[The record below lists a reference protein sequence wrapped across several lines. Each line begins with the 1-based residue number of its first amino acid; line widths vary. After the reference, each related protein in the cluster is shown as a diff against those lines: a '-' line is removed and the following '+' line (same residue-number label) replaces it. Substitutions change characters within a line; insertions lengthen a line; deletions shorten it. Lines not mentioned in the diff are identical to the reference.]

1 MRIYL
6 KEKIGNPELFT
17 GRKKELAS
25 FLEWVEKIKPEL
37 AQSTAMLSR
46 RKTGK
51 TALLQR
57 LYNIIFDKNE
67 TVIPFYYEIKETK
80 KWVLDFS
87 RDFFLEFIYQYIAFK
102 TRKKEYIEPIDGKSI
117 ENAIK
122 ISQKEKLTYLINLIK
137 RVNVLIK
144 EEDTDILWDT
154 VRDTPKRLSQ
164 SRDESIVQL
173 IDEFQF
179 LNRYIYWDK
188 HKERRADDF
197 VGSYFHTVE
206 YKTAP
211 LLVSGSWVGWLMD
224 DIIRLLPG
232 RFFMEELENMPED
245 ECIEMIFKYSSLDNV
260 PVTEKTA
267 YVMAQ
272 LTEGNPFYISS
283 MFRSKFPEKNFTN
296 EENLRK
302 TLEFEILN
310 KRGIIRNTWLEYIN
324 SAFPRINDI
333 YAKNMVLY
341 LSKHRNRKV
350 SRSELK
356 DSLGLKMTDLE
367 LEKKLE
373 ALCKNDIIDEENSR
387 YMGIQ
392 DNIFDKIFRSKYE
405 DDIDKFISEELTNEY
420 KVLFEEIQK
429 KYKKLSGEHNRY
441 KGAFAE
447 FMIINNLKNKSS
459 KNNELFKSMIEN
471 LPDDFEFT
479 RYENVWSYT
488 SPPLYELDFQIDIFA
503 KAMHKNYSLIGEVK
517 NRKTTKFSLNEAL
530 DFTQK
535 VEKLKYLENI
545 EKAVLFV
552 FSSCG
557 FTKDALL
564 YFKKN
569 NMAWT
574 KNNKWIKI

>member
-1 MRIYL
+1 
-6 KEKIGNPELFT
+6 
-17 GRKKELAS
+17 
-25 FLEWVEKIKPEL
+25 
-37 AQSTAMLSR
+37 
-46 RKTGK
+46 
-51 TALLQR
+51 
-57 LYNIIFDKNE
+57 
-67 TVIPFYYEIKETK
+67 
-80 KWVLDFS
+80 
-87 RDFFLEFIYQYIAFK
+87 
-102 TRKKEYIEPIDGKSI
+102 
-117 ENAIK
+117 
-122 ISQKEKLTYLINLIK
+122 
-137 RVNVLIK
+137 
-144 EEDTDILWDT
+144 
-154 VRDTPKRLSQ
+154 
-164 SRDESIVQL
+164 
-173 IDEFQF
+173 
-179 LNRYIYWDK
+179 
-188 HKERRADDF
+188 
-197 VGSYFHTVE
+197 
-206 YKTAP
+206 
-211 LLVSGSWVGWLMD
+211 
-224 DIIRLLPG
+224 
-232 RFFMEELENMPED
+232 
-245 ECIEMIFKYSSLDNV
+245 
-260 PVTEKTA
+260 
-267 YVMAQ
+267 
-272 LTEGNPFYISS
+272 
-283 MFRSKFPEKNFTN
+283 
-296 EENLRK
+296 
-302 TLEFEILN
+302 
-310 KRGIIRNTWLEYIN
+310 
-324 SAFPRINDI
+324 
-333 YAKNMVLY
+333 
-341 LSKHRNRKV
+341 
-350 SRSELK
+350 
-356 DSLGLKMTDLE
+356 
-367 LEKKLE
+367 
-373 ALCKNDIIDEENSR
+373 
-387 YMGIQ
+387 MGIQ